1 MLHGA
6 LPITGSGGNARTGFA
21 RRLLKTCNLVMDA
34 MRTIILLTVV
44 AASGCHLWG
53 ETSRCQKE
61 VCQTA
66 PCGRSDCESVNGES
80 VNGESV
86 NGCGSEPG
94 CEPCGDCHACLG
106 GHIPA
111 LWGRH
116 PKFVRFED
124 NLHTSKQARFRA
136 ALSLHAVDDKSCLTC
151 DYRLGYEQAFVDVA
165 HGADGETPALPP
177 ANYWKNC
184 MRTPRG
190 HQKAQ
195 QWFSGYAA
203 GSVAARSIYEP
214 YNKVAA
220 SQLVGDEWG
229 RVNRA
234 GTVVP
239 GEGSAFSSEMYYGQ

>member
-1 MLHGA
+1 
-6 LPITGSGGNARTGFA
+6 
-21 RRLLKTCNLVMDA
+21 MDA

-44 AASGCHLWG
+44 AASGCRLWG
-53 ETSRCQKE
+53 EPFGCQNE
-61 VCQTA
+61 VCQSA
-66 PCGRSDCESVNGES
+66 PCGRSDCESG
-80 VNGESV
+80 
-86 NGCGSEPG
+86 NGCEPETG
-94 CEPCGDCHACLG
+94 CEPCGDCHAFLG

-124 NLHTSKQARFRA
+124 NIHTSKQARFRA
-136 ALSLHAVDDKSCLTC
+136 ALSLHALDDKSCLTC

-214 YNKVAA
+214 FNKVAA
-220 SQLVGDEWG
+220 SQLVEEEWG

-234 GTVVP
+234 GTAVP
-239 GEGSAFSSEMYYGQ
+239 GGASSFSSEMYYGQ